1 MTELFHSIVQ
11 AAKKVIQM
19 LQQLL
24 EDMYGRIHHAELDKV
39 VEATVQDI
47 VPHLLH
53 IRIHTTKMFVSVVKR
68 SKQLNPRN

>member
-11 AAKKVIQM
+11 DAKKITQK

-24 EDMYGRIHHAELDKV
+24 KDIYGLIHRAELDKA
-39 VEATVQDI
+39 VEVTVQNI

-53 IRIHTTKMFVSVVKR
+53 IRIHTTKTFVYVGKPNQ
-68 SKQLNPRN
+68 QLNLQN